1 MQSKLRKDLEN
12 YIREGNY
19 PLHMPGHKRRLIPE
33 EDLPYAWDFT
43 EISGTDDLH
52 HAEGILREAMDR
64 TARCFGADRTWY
76 LVNGSTC
83 GNLAGIYA
91 MTSFGGEV
99 IAARNCHRSI
109 FHILELRGLHV
120 HWLMPPVDKEYG
132 IYGSIDV
139 HAVGDMLKRYPRVQA
154 VILTSPTYEGVVSDI
169 HGIAELCHAH
179 GVPLFV
185 DEAHGAH
192 FGLFPKAGF
201 PDSAIHAG
209 ADVVVQ
215 SLHKTLPS
223 LTQTALL
230 HLRRG
235 LVPEERIEQGL
246 GIFETSSPSY
256 PLMVSIDACTEY
268 LLTEGEQSFL
278 RWREVLQKFRNRI
291 SGLRYYRVLCYGE
304 DSAKS
309 HGFYAFDSS
318 KILVNAKRAGM
329 SGITLKE
336 RLLRD
341 YHFELEMSMGSN
353 ALAMTGPGEDEQQ
366 LLRFA
371 DALRDLDQEAAAR
384 IETEEP
390 AVLKCNTSGV
400 SVCRHQAAADPEAD
414 RNLLPSS
421 FADSHT
427 EKIRGNV
434 EGACV
439 DVDKLIPGLDAEQD
453 ITEGLPLQKAM
464 KTVPLACMAIS
475 EAVEQPSE
483 IVDIRESSGRI
494 SAEYVYCYPPG
505 IPLVIPGEMISDP
518 ELKAL
523 SELREAGYVL
533 RFTRSGERQNRIL
546 LVSRDH
552 ASV

>member
-1 MQSKLRKDLEN
+1 MNGNFVYWRAGKNGMQSKLRKDLEN

-19 PLHMPGHKRRLIPE
+19 PLHMPGHKRRLMPE

-43 EISGTDDLH
+43 EVSGTDDLH

-64 TARCFGADRTWY
+64 TSQCFGADRTWY

-120 HWLMPPVDKEYG
+120 HWLMPPIDREYG

-139 HAVGDMLKRYPRVQA
+139 HTVGDMLKRYPHVKA

-169 HGIAELCHAH
+169 HSIAEICHAQ
-179 GVPLFV
+179 GVSLFV

-235 LVPEERIEQGL
+235 LVSEERIEQGL

-256 PLMVSIDACTEY
+256 PLMVSMDACTEY

-278 RWREVLQKFRNRI
+278 RWKEVLQKFRDRI
-291 SGLRYYRVLCYGE
+291 SGLRYYHVLCYGE

-309 HGFYAFDSS
+309 HGFYAFDPS
-318 KILVNAKRAGM
+318 KLLVNAKRAGLT
-329 SGITLKE
+329 GAWLKD

-371 DALRDLDQEAAAR
+371 DALRELDREAAAR
-384 IETEEP
+384 VE
-390 AVLKCNTSGV
+390 
-400 SVCRHQAAADPEAD
+400 AAAP
-414 RNLLPSS
+414 
-421 FADSHT
+421 
-427 EKIRGNV
+427 
-434 EGACV
+434 
-439 DVDKLIPGLDAEQD
+439 DVDKDAVSFTADHTESAGEGVENQRVHVDKLHSDCDAEQD
-453 ITEGLPLQKAM
+453 ITESLLIQEAMQTAPL
-464 KTVPLACMAIS
+464 TCMAIS
-475 EAVEQPSE
+475 EAVEQPTE
-483 IVDIRESSGRI
+483 NVDIRESSGRI

-505 IPLVIPGEMISDP
+505 IPLVIPGELISGS
-518 ELKAL
+518 ECKAL
-523 SELREAGYVL
+523 SELRKAGYEL
-533 RFTRSGERQNRIL
+533 RFTRSGDQQDQIL
-546 LVSRDH
+546 VVSRN
-552 ASV
+552 

>member
-1 MQSKLRKDLEN
+1 
-12 YIREGNY
+12 
-19 PLHMPGHKRRLIPE
+19 MPGHKRRLMPE

-43 EISGTDDLH
+43 EVSGTDDLH
-52 HAEGILREAMDR
+52 HAEGILHEAMDR

-120 HWLMPPVDKEYG
+120 HWLMPPIDKEYG

-139 HAVGDMLKRYPRVQA
+139 HTVGDMLKRYPHVKA

-169 HGIAELCHAH
+169 HSIAELCHAH

-235 LVPEERIEQGL
+235 LVSEARIEQGL

-268 LLTEGEQSFL
+268 LLTEGEPSFL
-278 RWREVLQKFRNRI
+278 RWKEALQKFRDRI
-291 SGLRYYRVLCYGE
+291 SGLRYYHVLCYGE
-304 DSAKS
+304 DSARS
-309 HGFYAFDSS
+309 HGFYAFDPS
-318 KILVNAKRAGM
+318 KLLVNAKRAGLTGAM
-329 SGITLKE
+329 LQD

-371 DALRDLDQEAAAR
+371 DALRELDREAAAAESAKHN
-384 IETEEP
+384 IS
-390 AVLKCNTSGV
+390 CN
-400 SVCRHQAAADPEAD
+400 AAGDFIYHHKESAGLD
-414 RNLLPSS
+414 RNEMS
-421 FADSHT
+421 FTTGGSHM
-427 EKIRGNV
+427 IRVKENV
-434 EGACV
+434 EGTCI
-439 DVDKLIPGLDAEQD
+439 DVDKYISDLDAEQD
-453 ITEGLPLQKAM
+453 ITEDSLLKEAM
-464 KTVPLACMAIS
+464 QTAPFACMAIS

-483 IVDIRESSGRI
+483 IVDIQESSGRI

-523 SELREAGYVL
+523 SGLRKAGYEL
-533 RFTRSGERQNRIL
+533 RFTRSGEQQDQIL
-546 LVSRDH
+546 VVKETVR
-552 ASV
+552 ARE